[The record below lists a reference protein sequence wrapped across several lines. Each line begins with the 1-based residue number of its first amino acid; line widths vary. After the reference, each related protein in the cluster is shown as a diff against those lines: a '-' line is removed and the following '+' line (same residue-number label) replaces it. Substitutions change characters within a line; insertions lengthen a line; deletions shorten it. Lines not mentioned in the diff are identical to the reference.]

1 MTYPKRNDKV
11 WWYDS
16 VRAYS
21 GVVLRRQSSNRFYV
35 KADGPEPFKT
45 WLYDFSLYSSKEELI
60 ADLKRERNLAQ
71 ERVDTL
77 QGNIVLLNRV
87 LASVE

>member
-1 MTYPKRNDKV
+1 MTHLKRNDKV
-11 WWYDS
+11 WWHDS
-16 VRAYS
+16 VRVYS
-21 GVVLRRQSSNRFYV
+21 GVVLRRQSSNYFYV
-35 KADGPEPFKT
+35 KADGPEPFNSWK
-45 WLYDFSLYSSKEELI
+45 YDFSLYSSKEELI

-77 QGNIVLLNRV
+77 QGNIVILNRV